1 MIGWKNTSGDTELKS
16 VYPLKKIKS
25 GGDDEFIFRFSEV
38 KAEYFNKFS
47 FDNLVIPENIWS
59 SAIINDSCH
68 RTASLNQE

>member
-1 MIGWKNTSGDTELKS
+1 MKS

-47 FDNLVIPENIWS
+47 FDNRPLFLKIF
-59 SAIINDSCH
+59 DH
-68 RTASLNQE
+68 LQ

>member
-1 MIGWKNTSGDTELKS
+1 MKS

-47 FDNLVIPENIWS
+47 FDNLVIPENI
-59 SAIINDSCH
+59 
-68 RTASLNQE
+68 